1 MMEKSETLPDISED
15 IWDCLRRESRPL
27 VVYGTGDG
35 AEKLITRLYNLR
47 LRPSAVF
54 ASDGFVRDRSFL
66 HYRVESFS
74 EICTRWKEFV
84 ILLAFGTSRPEVL
97 RRIYDMADRYPLW
110 MPDLPMAGEEY
121 FTASFYRRHR
131 AELEQV
137 YALLADELSRQIFLS
152 VIRYKLTGDIRHL
165 REGCCSEEAC
175 YACLRSRPIRL
186 AIDGGAYNGDTVYR
200 LFCYRPE
207 VEEVLAV
214 EADRR
219 NYNKLERYAASD
231 PEHITAF
238 YGALWRHTGTGM
250 FGTSG
255 NRNASMYG
263 GSYGA
268 CSEEVPLLTVD
279 GLAVGRHVDYIKY
292 DIEGAEAEALYGSR
306 RTIQNDRPMLAVSVY
321 HRSEDLFRIPLL
333 LHDWNPSYRFRL
345 RRTECLPAWEITL
358 YAT

>member
-1 MMEKSETLPDISED
+1 MSLPFPLPRED
-15 IWDCLRRESRPL
+15 LWTYLAKTQRPIFL
-27 VVYGTGDG
+27 YGMGDG
-35 AEKLITRLYNLR
+35 ADKILNVLLSRGI
-47 LRPSAVF
+47 SIQGIF
-54 ASDGFVRDRSFL
+54 ASDAFVRGHSFRGFPVRR
-66 HYRVESFS
+66 YRDVLE
-74 EICTRWKEFV
+74 ENPNMTA
-84 ILLAFGTSRPEVL
+84 LLCFAVDYEPMLSRL
-97 RRIYDMADRYPLW
+97 NQISRQCDFYA
-110 MPDLPMAGEEY
+110 PDVPVVQTGGSVFDLSY
-121 FTASFYRRHR
+121 VRRHEQ
-131 AELEQV
+131 ELAAA
-137 YALLADELSRQIFLS
+137 YHLLADEQSRAVFQAVLQ
-152 VIRYKLTGDIRHL
+152 YKLTGKIEYL
-165 REGCCSEEAC
+165 RGCETLHQEAWTLLDVSQKKH
-175 YACLRSRPIRL
+175 YVDL
-186 AIDGGAYNGDTVYR
+186 GAYNGDTVYR

-292 DIEGAEAEALYGSR
+292 DIFCNHSHYL
-306 RTIQNDRPMLAVSVY
+306 
-321 HRSEDLFRIPLL
+321 
-333 LHDWNPSYRFRL
+333 RL
-345 RRTECLPAWEITL
+345 IT
-358 YAT
+358 